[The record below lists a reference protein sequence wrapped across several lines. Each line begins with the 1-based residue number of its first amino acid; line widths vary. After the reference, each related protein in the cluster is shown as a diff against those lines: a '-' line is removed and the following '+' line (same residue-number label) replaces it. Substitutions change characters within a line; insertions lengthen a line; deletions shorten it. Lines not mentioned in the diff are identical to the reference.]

1 MKKKLNSK
9 EAAKLAG
16 VSDRRLRQLCNQGRV
31 KNSEKVAGVWI
42 FDGAPI
48 VIQAD
53 RVRPSIIKMKN
64 YQPRKEQ

>member
-1 MKKKLNSK
+1 MKKKLNAQ

-16 VSDRRLRQLCNQGRV
+16 VSDRRLRHLCNQGRV
-31 KNSEKVAGVWI
+31 KNSEKIAGVWI

-53 RVRPSIIKMKN
+53 RVRPSIINMKK
-64 YQPRKEQ
+64 YQPTKK